1 MAYDLLRRPGPEDV
15 NIFCDLPNRPSK
27 RAETVNQVVTR
38 FLKNED
44 GASAIEYALVA
55 SLIAVAIIGS
65 VSAIGTKLS
74 ALYAD
79 IAAKIP

>member
-1 MAYDLLRRPGPEDV
+1 MLWGGMRFAEAAGTGRREHLL
-15 NIFCDLPNRPSK
+15 
-27 RAETVNQVVTR
+27 AENVNQVVSR

-55 SLIAVAIIGS
+55 SLIAVAIVGS
-65 VSAIGTKLS
+65 VTAIGTKLS

>member
-1 MAYDLLRRPGPEDV
+1 M
-15 NIFCDLPNRPSK
+15 
-27 RAETVNQVVTR
+27 NQVVTR